1 MKSSIAVATL
11 LVFVSLTLVACGG
24 ESETPVSPSA
34 TSTSEPEIVE
44 ETPVSPSATSTSE
57 PEIVEVEL
65 VNVDD
70 EDFDAL
76 EARVAELEAWIEA
89 LRAVQVWGYG
99 GEIGRVE
106 WTPVTQW
113 QLEECLLEVA
123 DHGLEYGVPHACRPQ
138 TNRSSDKPGNPA
150 EPPWWDAMWR
160 YMR

>member
-1 MKSSIAVATL
+1 MLWHHGSMKSSIAVATL

-24 ESETPVSPSA
+24 ES
-34 TSTSEPEIVE
+34 

-138 TNRSSDKPGNPA
+138 TNRSRDIPGNPA